1 MIPLPV
7 PPETSPRAAEGEIDF
22 HYIWQVVRRRKQIIA
37 AIALVTTASA
47 VITVFAMKP
56 EYEAKALVLIEKIG
70 QNTLEKEGVV
80 VESGQDD
87 YYQTQY
93 EIIRSRTLAER
104 VLADLKLANHPEF
117 AGVDPVERLQGA
129 CKVTPLRRT
138 RLVTVSAVSGD
149 PALAAAIANTLAER
163 YVEQNLENNISLSKS
178 LLKAVEGKSASDAS
192 MESLPAVV
200 NSPLIQTLKGQL
212 ADLKGEWADLNKRYQ
227 IEHPRMVQLKAR
239 IDETTKQIDSE
250 VRHIVESVRIQLSG
264 EFKGNNVRIVDRA
277 RVPARPARPR
287 KAMVSALALFL
298 GLMVGFAVAFAVDR
312 WDLTVRSLEDV
323 EHFVRMP
330 CLAVIQVY
338 PGVGARS
345 GDKYA
350 AVWDDMQSVAAEGF
364 RNLRTAV
371 SFRLSAVKG
380 PPVIQ
385 VTSSVQEEGKSFV
398 SANLARA
405 FAQAGEKVLLVDGDL
420 RRPTVHRNF
429 GCANDHGLSNFLTS
443 GGSVPVVESGIAGL
457 SLIPC
462 GAIPDN
468 PAELLSG
475 RGLDDLIEFATKRF
489 DRVVIDTPPVFPVT
503 DSLLWARHAHGVL
516 VVVHAATVR
525 VAVVHR
531 ASYLL
536 KEAFANVLGAIL
548 NMATVE
554 STEYYR
560 YYHGYYNRYVKD
572 KDERAKSA

>member
-1 MIPLPV
+1 MSPLP
-7 PPETSPRAAEGEIDF
+7 PPSETPSRIAEGEIDF
-22 HYIWQVVRRRKQIIA
+22 HYIWQVVRRRRQIIA
-37 AIALVTTASA
+37 ALALVTTAAA
-47 VITVFAMKP
+47 VITVFATKP
-56 EYEAKALVLIEKIG
+56 MYEAKSLVLIEKIG

-93 EIIRSRTLAER
+93 EIIRSRSLAER
-104 VLADLKLANHPEF
+104 VLIELRLANHPEF
-117 AGVDPVERLQGA
+117 TGVDPVANLQAA
-129 CKVTPLRRT
+129 CLVAPLRRT
-138 RLVTVSAVSGD
+138 RLVTISAASRD
-149 PALAAAIANTLAER
+149 PALAAAIANKLAER
-163 YVEQNLENNISLSKS
+163 YVEQNLENNIYLSKS
-178 LLKAVEGKSASDAS
+178 LLKAMDGKATSDAS

-200 NSPLIQTLKGQL
+200 NSPLIQKLKGQL

-227 IEHPRMVQLKAR
+227 LGHPRMVQLKAR
-239 IDETTKQIDSE
+239 LDETMKQINSE

-277 RVPARPARPR
+277 RVPDRPARPR
-287 KAMVSALALFL
+287 KLRVSALALLL
-298 GLMVGFAVAFAVDR
+298 GLAGGIAVAFAVDR
-312 WDLTVRSLEDV
+312 WDLTVRSQEDV
-323 EHFVRMP
+323 EHFVRVP
-330 CLAVIQVY
+330 CLAVMQVY
-338 PGVGARS
+338 PGLGVKT
-345 GDKYA
+345 GDGYC
-350 AVWDDMQSVAAEGF
+350 AVWNDTRSLAAEGF

-380 PPVIQ
+380 SPVIQ

-420 RRPTVHRNF
+420 RRPTVHKIF
-429 GCANDHGLSNFLTS
+429 GVANETGLANFLTS
-443 GGSVPVVESGIAGL
+443 GGTVPVVEFGKTGL
-457 SLIPC
+457 SLVPC

-475 RGLDDLIEFATKRF
+475 RGLDDLIEFGTKNF
-489 DRVVIDTPPVFPVT
+489 DRVIIDTPPVFPVT

-516 VVVHAATVR
+516 LVVRAATVR
-525 VAVVHR
+525 VVVVQR
-531 ASYLL
+531 AHYLL
-536 KEAFANVLGAIL
+536 KESFATVLGAVL

-572 KDERAKSA
+572 KDAPAKSA